1 MTKRNTNR
9 AIEGHGSLR
18 KTKAFGLAGVM
29 ALAGV
34 FVAGNAGNASADEVV
49 APTETPV
56 VATGATTAPT
66 TTATEATLATL
77 DKPVEAATTVD
88 TSAPA
93 ATLVDVAKNANT
105 IEATNQADL
114 DEGYTTVKNQ
124 ADVLKVPTTEGDAK
138 TYDNLK
144 DASKDVNDQ
153 SKAVADAAAVR
164 DELNAKLD
172 TVIKDAEKAG
182 ITVTLTDDVVY
193 DKADDATAD
202 IDKQVEQLG
211 ALTETVTN
219 AKTRLETV
227 IKEATD
233 AGVLFKGDATLTLV
247 VGKEDEF
254 NAQLAAAEKAVK
266 DAIDAQKAVTTGF
279 DKAVAKA
286 ESAKVK
292 VIVKGQTE
300 VTPEEASKALGAVN
314 AKVDAA
320 VARKAANDK
329 AYAEALKSWEA
340 VVAAGN
346 AKVEAE
352 YQRDLA
358 AFNKRVAEAKAQ
370 NDKITAENKAIEEA
384 NKNAKGG
391 LTKEST
397 AKANNDGSYTQSLS
411 GLADVKIASTGE
423 VTLTP
428 TGSVT
433 LVSAELV
440 SASGKKQAL
449 EVKDNKVSYK
459 GTLAEAGNYTVNYTF
474 KPNGNAE
481 AKVVGS
487 FVVTN
492 SSQDSTTSTKTTT
505 APMDLIAMVD
515 SSPSFSSRSSQIFPI
530 IKDILKDANPKTRL
544 AFFDT
549 SVNTTMSHIISN
561 DGATRWMS
569 LDDAKKFVDL
579 VVDHMAKTK
588 AEGWSYYDANNMFY
602 DVLKQHPE
610 FLIDRAYVDKP
621 IEKAYEDLTD
631 KNKIFNVL
639 QVTDGWSANEEM
651 DSSFAEYVKAHAK
664 TFVSAIDAS
673 GAGDFTIGKMRAL
686 GFDTAIEANPVT
698 DKDKIVSYFREVATE
713 TVNTPGE
720 VKQSSKTDSK
730 TDSFAAN
737 TTKPLKQLVAVPTDA
752 PKKGKFE
759 APAKPVQ
766 KEAPTVELSRLV
778 VTTASPKL
786 GEVQAEAHKV
796 SVSVA
801 IHPVT
806 YKVPEAPKAEA
817 PVQAPAAPVKE
828 AKVAEG
834 RTLPSTGSVDTT
846 ALGLAGLATLGVA
859 GTLIRRKTN

>member
-1 MTKRNTNR
+1 
-9 AIEGHGSLR
+9 
-18 KTKAFGLAGVM
+18 M

-34 FVAGNAGNASADEVV
+34 FVTNHASADGVV
-49 APTETPV
+49 APAETPV

-77 DKPVEAATTVD
+77 DKPAEAATTVD

-93 ATLVDVAKNANT
+93 ETLVDVAKNANT

-182 ITVTLTDDVVY
+182 ITVTFTDDVVY

-202 IDKQVEQLG
+202 INKQVEQLG

-320 VARKAANDK
+320 VAQKAANDK

-358 AFNKRVAEAKAQ
+358 AFNKRVADAKAQ
-370 NDKITAENKAIEEA
+370 NAKIAAENKAIEEA

-449 EVKDNKVSYK
+449 DVKDNKVSYK
-459 GTLAEAGNYTVNYTF
+459 GTLTEAGNYTVNYTF

-481 AKVVGS
+481 GKVVGS

-492 SSQDSTTSTKTTT
+492 SSQDNNG
-505 APMDLIAMVD
+505 ANGLDCYGG
-515 SSPSFSSRSSQIFPI
+515 
-530 IKDILKDANPKTRL
+530 LKP
-544 AFFDT
+544 F
-549 SVNTTMSHIISN
+549 I
-561 DGATRWMS
+561 
-569 LDDAKKFVDL
+569 
-579 VVDHMAKTK
+579 
-588 AEGWSYYDANNMFY
+588 
-602 DVLKQHPE
+602 
-610 FLIDRAYVDKP
+610 
-621 IEKAYEDLTD
+621 
-631 KNKIFNVL
+631 
-639 QVTDGWSANEEM
+639 
-651 DSSFAEYVKAHAK
+651 
-664 TFVSAIDAS
+664 
-673 GAGDFTIGKMRAL
+673 
-686 GFDTAIEANPVT
+686 
-698 DKDKIVSYFREVATE
+698 
-713 TVNTPGE
+713 
-720 VKQSSKTDSK
+720 
-730 TDSFAAN
+730 
-737 TTKPLKQLVAVPTDA
+737 
-752 PKKGKFE
+752 
-759 APAKPVQ
+759 
-766 KEAPTVELSRLV
+766 
-778 VTTASPKL
+778 
-786 GEVQAEAHKV
+786 
-796 SVSVA
+796 
-801 IHPVT
+801 
-806 YKVPEAPKAEA
+806 
-817 PVQAPAAPVKE
+817 
-828 AKVAEG
+828 
-834 RTLPSTGSVDTT
+834 
-846 ALGLAGLATLGVA
+846 
-859 GTLIRRKTN
+859 

>member
-1 MTKRNTNR
+1 MSKRNTNR
-9 AIEGHGSLR
+9 VIEGHGSLR

-34 FVAGNAGNASADEVV
+34 FVTNNASANEVA
-49 APTETPV
+49 APAETPV

-77 DKPVEAATTVD
+77 DKPAEAATTVD

-93 ATLVDVAKNANT
+93 ETLVDVAKNANT

-164 DELNAKLD
+164 DELNTKLD

-193 DKADDATAD
+193 DKAEDATAD
-202 IDKQVEQLG
+202 INKQVEQLG

-266 DAIDAQKAVTTGF
+266 DAIDAQRAVTTGF

-300 VTPEEASKALGAVN
+300 VTPEEASKALEAVN

-320 VARKAANDK
+320 VAQKAANDK

-384 NKNAKGG
+384 NKNTKGG

-440 SASGKKQAL
+440 SASGKKQTL

-459 GTLAEAGNYTVNYTF
+459 GNLTEAGNYTVNYTF
-474 KPNGNAE
+474 KPNGNSE

-487 FVVTN
+487 FTVTN
-492 SSQDSTTSTKTTT
+492 SSQDSTTSTKTTS

-673 GAGDFTIGKMRAL
+673 GPSDFTIGKMRAL

-752 PKKGKFE
+752 PKKGKFDV
-759 APAKPVQ
+759 PAKPVQ

-806 YKVPEAPKAEA
+806 YKAPEAPKAEA

-834 RTLPSTGSVDTT
+834 RTLPNTGSADTT
-846 ALGLAGLATLGVA
+846 ALGLAGLATLGTA
-859 GTLIRRKTN
+859 GMLIRRKTN

>member
-1 MTKRNTNR
+1 MSKRNTNR

-34 FVAGNAGNASADEVV
+34 FVTNNASANEVA

-93 ATLVDVAKNANT
+93 ETLVDVAKNANT

-114 DEGYTTVKNQ
+114 DEGYATVKNQ

-182 ITVTLTDDVVY
+182 ITVNLTDDVVY
-193 DKADDATAD
+193 DKAEDATAD
-202 IDKQVEQLG
+202 INKQVEQLG

-233 AGVLFKGDATLTLV
+233 AGVVFKGDATLTLV

-300 VTPEEASKALGAVN
+300 VTPEEASKALEAVN

-320 VARKAANDK
+320 VAQKAANDK

-449 EVKDNKVSYK
+449 DIKDNKVSYK

-481 AKVVGS
+481 GKVVGS
-487 FVVTN
+487 FTVTN
-492 SSQDSTTSTKTTT
+492 SSQDNTTTTKVTT

-621 IEKAYEDLTD
+621 IEKAHEDLAD

-673 GAGDFTIGKMRAL
+673 GPSDFTIGKMRAL

-698 DKDKIVSYFREVATE
+698 DKDKIVAYFREVATE

-752 PKKGKFE
+752 PKKGKFN

-806 YKVPEAPKAEA
+806 YKAPEAPKAEA
-817 PVQAPAAPVKE
+817 PAQAPAVPVKE
-828 AKVAEG
+828 AKAAEG
-834 RTLPSTGSVDTT
+834 RTLPNTGSVDTT
-846 ALGLAGLATLGVA
+846 ALGLAGLATLGMA

>member
-1 MTKRNTNR
+1 MSKRNTNR

-34 FVAGNAGNASADEVV
+34 FVASNASANEVV

-56 VATGATTAPT
+56 AATGTTTAPT
-66 TTATEATLATL
+66 TTETEATLATL
-77 DKPVEAATTVD
+77 DKPVETATTVD

-93 ATLVDVAKNANT
+93 ETLVGVAKNPNT
-105 IEATNQADL
+105 IEATKQADL

-182 ITVTLTDDVVY
+182 ITVNLTDDVVY

-202 IDKQVEQLG
+202 INKQVEQLG

-233 AGVLFKGDATLTLV
+233 AGVVFKGDATLTLV

-300 VTPEEASKALGAVN
+300 VTPEEASKALEAVN

-320 VARKAANDK
+320 VAQKAANDK

-370 NDKITAENKAIEEA
+370 NTKITAENKAIEEA

-449 EVKDNKVSYK
+449 AIKDNKVSYK
-459 GTLAEAGNYTVNYTF
+459 GTLVEAGNYTVNYTF
-474 KPNGNAE
+474 KPNGNSE
-481 AKVVGS
+481 AKIVGS
-487 FVVTN
+487 FTVTN
-492 SSQDSTTSTKTTT
+492 SSQDNTTT
-505 APMDLIAMVD
+505 TKVTVAPMDLIVMVD
-515 SSPSFSSRSSQIFPI
+515 SSPSFSSRSSQVFPI
-530 IKDILKDANPKTRL
+530 MKDILKDAHPKTRL

-621 IEKAYEDLTD
+621 IEKAHEDLAD

-673 GAGDFTIGKMRAL
+673 GPSDFTIGKMRAL

-698 DKDKIVSYFREVATE
+698 DKDKIVAYFREVATE

-720 VKQSSKTDSK
+720 VKQASKTDSK
-730 TDSFAAN
+730 LDSFAAS

-806 YKVPEAPKAEA
+806 YKAPEAPKAEA

-834 RTLPSTGSVDTT
+834 RTLPNTGSADTT

>member
-1 MTKRNTNR
+1 MSKRNTNR

-34 FVAGNAGNASADEVV
+34 FVTNNASADEVV

-66 TTATEATLATL
+66 TETEATLATL
-77 DKPVEAATTVD
+77 DKPAEAATTVD

-93 ATLVDVAKNANT
+93 ETLVDVAKNANT

-182 ITVTLTDDVVY
+182 ITVNLTDDVVY

-202 IDKQVEQLG
+202 INKQVEQLG

-300 VTPEEASKALGAVN
+300 VTPEEASKALDAVN

-320 VARKAANDK
+320 VAQKAANDK

-370 NDKITAENKAIEEA
+370 NAKITAENKAIEEA

-449 EVKDNKVSYK
+449 DIKDNKVSYK

-474 KPNGNAE
+474 KPNGNSE
-481 AKVVGS
+481 AKIVGS
-487 FVVTN
+487 FTVTN
-492 SSQDSTTSTKTTT
+492 SSQDNTTT
-505 APMDLIAMVD
+505 TKVTVAPMDLIVMVD
-515 SSPSFSSRSSQIFPI
+515 SSPSFSSRSSQVFPI
-530 IKDILKDANPKTRL
+530 MKDILKDANPKTRL

-610 FLIDRAYVDKP
+610 FLIDRSYVDKP
-621 IEKAYEDLTD
+621 IEKAYEDLAD

-673 GAGDFTIGKMRAL
+673 GPSDFTIGKMRAL

-698 DKDKIVSYFREVATE
+698 DKDKIVAYFREVATE

-752 PKKGKFE
+752 PKKGKFD

-806 YKVPEAPKAEA
+806 YKAPEAPKAET
-817 PVQAPAAPVKE
+817 PVQASAAPVKE
-828 AKVAEG
+828 VKVAEG
-834 RTLPSTGSVDTT
+834 RTLPNTGSADTT

-859 GTLIRRKTN
+859 GMVIRRKTN

>member
-1 MTKRNTNR
+1 MSKRNTNR

-34 FVAGNAGNASADEVV
+34 FVTNNASANEVA
-49 APTETPV
+49 APAEAPV

-77 DKPVEAATTVD
+77 DKPAEAATTVD

-93 ATLVDVAKNANT
+93 ETLVDVAKNANT

-164 DELNAKLD
+164 DELNTKLD

-193 DKADDATAD
+193 DKAEDATAD
-202 IDKQVEQLG
+202 INKQVEQLG

-300 VTPEEASKALGAVN
+300 VTPEEASKALEAVN

-320 VARKAANDK
+320 VAQKAANDK

-346 AKVEAE
+346 AKVEAA

-449 EVKDNKVSYK
+449 EIKDNKVSYK
-459 GTLAEAGNYTVNYTF
+459 GSLAEAGNYTVNYTF
-474 KPNGNAE
+474 KPNGNSE
-481 AKVVGS
+481 AKIVGS
-487 FVVTN
+487 FTVTN
-492 SSQDSTTSTKTTT
+492 SSQDNTTTTKVTT

-639 QVTDGWSANEEM
+639 QVTDGWSANEDM

-664 TFVSAIDAS
+664 TFVSAIDAR
-673 GAGDFTIGKMRAL
+673 GAGDYTIGKMRAL

-730 TDSFAAN
+730 TDSFAAS
-737 TTKPLKQLVAVPTDA
+737 TVKPLKQLVAVPTDA
-752 PKKGKFE
+752 PKKGKFD

-806 YKVPEAPKAEA
+806 YKAPEAPKAEA
-817 PVQAPAAPVKE
+817 PAQAPAAPVKE

-834 RTLPSTGSVDTT
+834 RTLPNTGSADTT

>member
-1 MTKRNTNR
+1 MSKRNTNR

-34 FVAGNAGNASADEVV
+34 FVTNHASANEVA

-56 VATGATTAPT
+56 VATGATTATT

-77 DKPVEAATTVD
+77 DKPAEAATTVD
-88 TSAPA
+88 TSTPA
-93 ATLVDVAKNANT
+93 ETLVDVAKNANT

-164 DELNAKLD
+164 DELNTKLD

-193 DKADDATAD
+193 DKAEDATAD
-202 IDKQVEQLG
+202 INKQVEQLG

-320 VARKAANDK
+320 VAQKAANDK

-352 YQRDLA
+352 YQRDLV

-449 EVKDNKVSYK
+449 DIKDNKVSYK
-459 GTLAEAGNYTVNYTF
+459 GALTEAGNYTVNYTF
-474 KPNGNAE
+474 KPNGNSE
-481 AKVVGS
+481 AKIVGS
-487 FVVTN
+487 FTVTN
-492 SSQDSTTSTKTTT
+492 SSQDNTTTTKVTT

-673 GAGDFTIGKMRAL
+673 GPSDFTIGKMRAL

-698 DKDKIVSYFREVATE
+698 DKDKIVAYFREVATE

-730 TDSFAAN
+730 TDSFAAS
-737 TTKPLKQLVAVPTDA
+737 TVKPLKQLVAVPTDA
-752 PKKGKFE
+752 PKKGKFD

-786 GEVQAEAHKV
+786 GEVQAKAHKV

-806 YKVPEAPKAEA
+806 YKAPEAPKAEA
-817 PVQAPAAPVKE
+817 PAQAPAAPVKE

-834 RTLPSTGSVDTT
+834 RTLPNTGSVDTT
-846 ALGLAGLATLGVA
+846 TLGLAGLATLGVA

>member
-1 MTKRNTNR
+1 MSKRNTNR

-34 FVAGNAGNASADEVV
+34 FVTNNASANEVA
-49 APTETPV
+49 APAETPV
-56 VATGATTAPT
+56 VATGTTTAPT
-66 TTATEATLATL
+66 TTETEATLATL
-77 DKPVEAATTVD
+77 DKPAEAATTVD

-93 ATLVDVAKNANT
+93 ETLVDVAKNANT
-105 IEATNQADL
+105 IEATKQADL

-164 DELNAKLD
+164 DELNTKLD
-172 TVIKDAEKAG
+172 TVVKNAEKAG

-193 DKADDATAD
+193 DKAEDATAD
-202 IDKQVEQLG
+202 INKQVEQLG

-279 DKAVAKA
+279 DKAVAKV

-300 VTPEEASKALGAVN
+300 VTPEEASKALDAVN

-320 VARKAANDK
+320 VVQKAANDK

-449 EVKDNKVSYK
+449 DVKDNKVSYK
-459 GTLAEAGNYTVNYTF
+459 GTLADAGNYTVNYTF
-474 KPNGNAE
+474 KPNGNSE
-481 AKVVGS
+481 AKIVGS
-487 FVVTN
+487 FTVTN
-492 SSQDSTTSTKTTT
+492 SSQDNTTT
-505 APMDLIAMVD
+505 TKVTVAPMDLIVMVD
-515 SSPSFSSRSSQIFPI
+515 SSPSFSSRSSQVFPI
-530 IKDILKDANPKTRL
+530 MKDILKDANPKTRL

-602 DVLKQHPE
+602 DMLKQHPE

-621 IEKAYEDLTD
+621 IEKAHEDLAD

-673 GAGDFTIGKMRAL
+673 GPSDFTIGKMRAL

-806 YKVPEAPKAEA
+806 YKAPEAPKAEA
-817 PVQAPAAPVKE
+817 PVQAPATLVKE

-834 RTLPSTGSVDTT
+834 RTLPNTGSVDTT